1 MSNYFVVS
9 SSFLF
14 TFLEF
19 NNRNALFVS
28 GDWKLSQTQYVIEW
42 VTLLILLFIIIA
54 YIATTLTF
62 HLKGKFYYLQLFM
75 GSILFFKLLTEF
87 INIMIHGLLLSVFIT
102 PTLLLMLLAIIIS
115 YSLQFTRATIIKS
128 IIKVLSIKHFD
139 VYAIS

>member
-9 SSFLF
+9 SSFYF

-87 INIMIHGLLLSVFIT
+87 INIMIHGLLLSGVHYANIT
-102 PTLLLMLLAIIIS
+102 INVIGNHHFLFVTI
-115 YSLQFTRATIIKS
+115 TRATIIKS